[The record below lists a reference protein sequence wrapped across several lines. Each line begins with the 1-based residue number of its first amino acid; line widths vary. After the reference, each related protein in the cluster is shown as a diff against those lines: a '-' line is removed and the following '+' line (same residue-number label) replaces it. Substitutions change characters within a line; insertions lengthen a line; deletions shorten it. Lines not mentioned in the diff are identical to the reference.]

1 MMSFE
6 IGDRSPDPDGVFDL
20 FNPFEAIGDIAGRV
34 GG

>member
-6 IGDRSPDPDGVFDL
+6 IGDRSPDPDGVFDS
-20 FNPFEAIGDIAGRV
+20 FDPSEAIGDIFGSV